1 MLLCALEKEESSLDN
16 NKWLD
21 NVTLV
26 VGKRKIRAIFS
37 HRASLKYFVFYSRDS
52 RYERIVRDERLV

>member
-37 HRASLKYFVFYSRDS
+37 HRALKYSVFYSRDS